1 MFNRVFF
8 GRNDNILSIFCQLIA
23 EIELQ
28 TERNVSRVAKLAELF
43 TVTKVHYLAEL
54 QTLLNYLLLQIKS
67 K

>member
-43 TVTKVHYLAEL
+43 TVIKV
-54 QTLLNYLLLQIKS
+54 
-67 K
+67 